1 MRTLIFCLL
10 LFSTSSVYSQL
21 LSLNQFVCTTEARSS
36 LVLQE
41 VNLDWAPI
49 PFDCENTSVL
59 IVGKNLNGKEVKK
72 EIKPNQHRWCPAEIY
87 KKTKQ
92 ASLMS
97 GAVTILYE
105 NPGTYDVTITRFD
118 QVNQFK
124 NVVIKRG
131 DDGCHTKM
139 VKLEV
144 MFEDLNKAKK

>member
-1 MRTLIFCLL
+1 MRTLIFSLL
-10 LFSTSSVYSQL
+10 FFSTSSVYSQL
-21 LSLNQFVCTTEARSS
+21 KSLNQFVCTTEARSS

-41 VNLDWAPI
+41 VNQNWNPI
-49 PFDCENTSVL
+49 PFDCKNTSVL
-59 IVGKNLNGKEVKK
+59 IIGKNLNGKEVKK

-105 NPGTYDVTITRFD
+105 NPGTYDVTVTRFN
-118 QVNQFK
+118 QVNKFK
-124 NVVIKRG
+124 DVVIEPREN
-131 DDGCHTKM
+131 GCHAKL

-144 MFEDLNKAKK
+144 MFEDFNKAKK